1 MQEAFP
7 PMFEIT
13 IDQQEKAPWHFDP
26 TLVRTRIAHI
36 KTGDYCVTGDKGFA
50 VERKSL
56 DDFLGTISTGWDR
69 FQREINR
76 ARMAGFHLPVIVE
89 ARFSDILYS
98 VTPQGEILP
107 PPHDHPRLTPGMVLK
122 RIGEMEM
129 LGASAR
135 FADGPTEAAMLATA
149 ILYQRYKELHDDD
162 GED

>member
-1 MQEAFP
+1 
-7 PMFEIT
+7 MFEIT
-13 IDQQEKAPWHFDP
+13 IDQQEKQPWHFDP

-36 KTGDYCVTGDKGFA
+36 KTGDYCVTGDGGFA

-56 DDFLGTISTGWDR
+56 NDFLGTISTGWER
-69 FQREINR
+69 FQREIYR
-76 ARMAGFHLPVIVE
+76 AKDAGFHLPVIVE
-89 ARFSDILYS
+89 ARFSDIMFA
-98 VTPQGEILP
+98 VQPDGTITP

-149 ILYQRYKELHDDD
+149 LLYQRYRELHAD
-162 GED
+162 ED